1 MGGHV
6 PNIVHLPQREQPLE
20 PPREMWHV
28 ILTVAGAPV
37 PSDMIKD
44 GLEKLAHDHPFLLSG
59 RFANDRAE
67 VRYWEEAD
75 CIATVISLAEK
86 LWEEHRV
93 TAELPNWRV
102 VGVEVLD
109 RDTFHRRG
117 AAGLVSAGGI
127 GPF

>member
-1 MGGHV
+1 M
-6 PNIVHLPQREQPLE
+6 PNIVHLPDREQHHE
-20 PPREMWHV
+20 PQREMWHV
-28 ILTVAGAPV
+28 VLTVAGDPV
-37 PSDMIKD
+37 SSDSIKH
-44 GLEKLAHDHPFLLSG
+44 GLEQLAHDHPFLLSG

-67 VRYWEEAD
+67 VRYWEEASS
-75 CIATVISLAEK
+75 IQTVIALAEK
-86 LWEEHRV
+86 LWDEHRV
-93 TAELPNWRV
+93 SAGLPDWRV